1 MSLRKPNLHHVP
13 REISQS
19 ERRLHCR
26 NLFLVGNEKWGT
38 VEPETHI
45 SSDRVRSGY
54 EIRRIPQP
62 RAGPYFRIQDGRGE
76 VRARRVYLN
85 VYSVTGNVVDTE

>member
-1 MSLRKPNLHHVP
+1 MSSRKRNLHHVP

-38 VEPETHI
+38 VEPDLTFPVTEWDLGTRLDVSHN
-45 SSDRVRSGY
+45 
-54 EIRRIPQP
+54 
-62 RAGPYFRIQDGRGE
+62 
-76 VRARRVYLN
+76 RARGLIFEFKMAEARLELVE
-85 VYSVTGNVVDTE
+85 STWMFIQ